1 MRRALR
7 IVIVV
12 LMVPA
17 FWATARE
24 LFPYVRYALSSA
36 HEPVD
41 ARREEVWGR
50 WYANVRAIPPNA
62 SVDVVMA
69 SPRSRDNAVFAAAA
83 LAPRVVFIYDS
94 MDARQRLQ
102 PAKLYVDPV
111 AVNEAMRPKKHG
123 DVVLL
128 VQP

>member
-7 IVIVV
+7 VVIVV
-12 LMVPA
+12 LMLPA
-17 FWATARE
+17 FWMTARE
-24 LFPYVRYALSSA
+24 LFPYVKYALATA

-50 WYANVRAIPPNA
+50 WYADVRAIPPNA

-69 SPRSRDNAVFAAAA
+69 NPQARDNAVFAATA

-111 AVNEAMRPKKHG
+111 AVNEAMRPAKPG
-123 DVVLL
+123 DVVLV

>member
-7 IVIVV
+7 VVIVV
-12 LMVPA
+12 LMLPA
-17 FWATARE
+17 FWTTARE
-24 LFPYVRYALSSA
+24 LFPYVNYALATA
-36 HEPVD
+36 HEPID
-41 ARREEVWGR
+41 ARREEVWGH
-50 WYANVRAIPPNA
+50 WYADVRTVAPDA

-69 SPRSRDNAVFAAAA
+69 NPQARDNAVFVAAA

-94 MDARQRLQ
+94 MDARRRLQ

-111 AVNEAMRPKKHG
+111 AVNESMRPKKHG
-123 DVVLL
+123 DVVLV